1 MNYINP
7 DAPAAGLT
15 RLLNMR
21 DNNPAMQLA
30 YMPTK
35 DIAAMDRMGAVEFN
49 PYSGIP
55 QARGVAAVAEG
66 GSINEAPLSP
76 MADELASRGR
86 YGDSML
92 LHVRPDELQGLASLG
107 TLTINPDTGLPEAFS
122 FKSLLP
128 VVGGIAGSF
137 LLGPAFG
144 MLVGKGALATGL
156 AAGVG
161 SFAGGLAAGQS
172 PGQAALGGL
181 LSGATAGFFSGA
193 PAGIDPI
200 GPGSSALASTPAE
213 LAAEGVTPGVLGT
226 AGSTTAAQAGSTAA
240 AAALPETVMNPA
252 TLLDDIPDV
261 GLIPYKQSGA
271 FTPTPY
277 SYSIPAANKASITA
291 QRLAALDK
299 FPGPNAVLASDV
311 SQAMVTNPPNQD
323 VISSVF
329 TAEDGLK
336 SATNFDDVLPSTT
349 NVERFAR
356 IDPKTYEAPNKF
368 QQALGRKDFTGR
380 DFITRQEYIDAG
392 GRPDDIKLDEFLEA
406 TAKDPRTYLKGAAS
420 ILMQPPPVPEFQEL
434 EPVDSGPSYVP
445 RKRTLVGGQPRKP
458 ETTAEIL
465 ARMTGGGDAQPLAS
479 QFRYVSEGG
488 LVALQEGGIPTQGQP
503 VVGSTV
509 LEEQEKA
516 ISERAR
522 QDEIKER
529 DKAMSRGQQFIQQ
542 PTGNEQLFKQMQVA
556 GEAIGQQIAQGQQAY
571 ATPYG
576 QKAPTESFNT
586 GADFGFYQGGLVGLS
601 NGGEVGNSI
610 AERRV
615 AVRDYLKSKGLRD
628 EAVAGIMGNIEA
640 EAPSYRH
647 DQIEKT
653 QKKVKGY
660 GLFQFTGPRKTAYF
674 NWLEKNNQTDSA
686 ESQIDYVMDH
696 IYDTRGEMDKSEYD
710 IGYGNR
716 GKLRDAF
723 KDGSVED
730 ISKKFMLL
738 FERPKDQSKEKIEFR
753 QEQALNAFGRIPEP
767 DKVST
772 PKAIVS
778 APPQIEEESALDK
791 LASLFGIGDKSL
803 KVGRGDTLS
812 QIAEREGVSVK
823 DIAEASGIQDIN
835 KIQAGQE
842 LTIPSQGLLSM
853 STLR

>member
-92 LHVRPDELQGLASLG
+92 LHVRPDELRGLASLG

-128 VVGGIAGSF
+128 AVGAIGATF

-200 GPGSSALASTPAE
+200 SGGAGGSTLTDIGGQGFVEGAASQAFKTTLPTAATTTTNLAANTAAAQAA
-213 LAAEGVTPGVLGT
+213 AAEGVTSIGTPLGVPGVPTPTLATGPTAT
-226 AGSTTAAQAGSTAA
+226 AGAARIATPEFSVNQMTADQLTKY
-240 AAALPETVMNPA
+240 PA
-252 TLLDDIPDV
+252 D
-261 GLIPYKQSGA
+261 
-271 FTPTPY
+271 F
-277 SYSIPAANKASITA
+277 
-291 QRLAALDK
+291 
-299 FPGPNAVLASDV
+299 
-311 SQAMVTNPPNQD
+311 
-323 VISSVF
+323 
-329 TAEDGLK
+329 
-336 SATNFDDVLPSTT
+336 ATEN
-349 NVERFAR
+349 RFAR

-420 ILMQPPPVPEFQEL
+420 IMMQPPPVPEFQEL
-434 EPVDSGPSYVP
+434 EPLDTGPSYVP
-445 RKRTLVGGQPRKP
+445 RRRTLVGGQPRKP

-488 LVALQEGGIPTQGQP
+488 LVALQEGGVPPQGQP

-522 QDEIKER
+522 H
-529 DKAMSRGQQFIQQ
+529 M
-542 PTGNEQLFKQMQVA
+542 QL
-556 GEAIGQQIAQGQQAY
+556 
-571 ATPYG
+571 
-576 QKAPTESFNT
+576 
-586 GADFGFYQGGLVGLS
+586 
-601 NGGEVGNSI
+601 
-610 AERRV
+610 R
-615 AVRDYLKSKGLRD
+615 
-628 EAVAGIMGNIEA
+628 
-640 EAPSYRH
+640 
-647 DQIEKT
+647 
-653 QKKVKGY
+653 
-660 GLFQFTGPRKTAYF
+660 
-674 NWLEKNNQTDSA
+674 
-686 ESQIDYVMDH
+686 
-696 IYDTRGEMDKSEYD
+696 MDK
-710 IGYGNR
+710 
-716 GKLRDAF
+716 KH
-723 KDGSVED
+723 
-730 ISKKFMLL
+730 
-738 FERPKDQSKEKIEFR
+738 
-753 QEQALNAFGRIPEP
+753 
-767 DKVST
+767 
-772 PKAIVS
+772 
-778 APPQIEEESALDK
+778 
-791 LASLFGIGDKSL
+791 
-803 KVGRGDTLS
+803 
-812 QIAEREGVSVK
+812 
-823 DIAEASGIQDIN
+823 
-835 KIQAGQE
+835 
-842 LTIPSQGLLSM
+842 LLSLL
-853 STLR
+853 TLVLTLGFIKVV